1 MPEIRVLPEELQNR
15 IAAGEVIERPAS
27 VVKELIENSIDAG
40 ATEVVV
46 DILNGGRRL
55 IRISDNGRGMERED
69 ALICFYPHAT
79 SKISTEEDLF
89 DIRTLGFRGE
99 ALSSI
104 ASVSRLKILTAPSG
118 STLGVSQEI
127 HGGELKEV
135 KDVAHSGTTIEVN
148 DLFFN
153 TPARK
158 KFLKSQ
164 RTEVY
169 HIVETVTVAGLSHPD
184 VAFFLT
190 IDRAETLMLPVASG
204 IRERVL
210 QIYGEEFLR
219 GLREVKESNSRALIS
234 VEGNFRS
241 SRANQYIFVNHRP
254 IRDAAL
260 RHAVY
265 SAYDTFLPRDRHPI
279 FFLYLDIVPS
289 EVDFNVH
296 PAKREVRFSDRE
308 AVYRTVYNVV
318 REALTGSG
326 EEDADYGV
334 ETDDAPDGLQ
344 PATRNPQPVTSVS
357 QPATP
362 VLQPAIRNP
371 QPATPDAP
379 LVAESLIK
387 YGNNFRYIY
396 LGDVFVAYTDGR
408 GITLLD
414 HHAAHER
421 ILYERLRKGIGLDV
435 TYMLFPKQV
444 RLPAREYKVLLHRLD
459 EIKEMGIEAEDF
471 GHNTL
476 MVRAVPQ
483 FLFDADMAG
492 ILSDVA
498 FCLIESTASSPIEDI
513 RDRIAKRIACH
524 SSVRGAVML
533 SHDEIARLLDDL
545 SEAED
550 PEHCPHGRPTRIHMS
565 LEDLKRMFKRT
576 G

>member
-1 MPEIRVLPEELQNR
+1 MSEIRVLTEELQNR

-40 ATEVVV
+40 ATEVGV

-55 IRISDNGRGMERED
+55 IRISDNGRGMERGD

-118 STLGVSQEI
+118 STLGVSVEI
-127 HGGELKEV
+127 HGGELREV
-135 KDVAHSGTTIEVN
+135 KEVAHSGTTIEVN

-184 VAFFLT
+184 VAFSLT
-190 IDRAETLMLPVASG
+190 IDRAETLRLPVAIG
-204 IRERVL
+204 MRERVL
-210 QIYGEEFLR
+210 QIYGEEFLV
-219 GLREVKESNSRALIS
+219 GLREARESKLSALIS
-234 VEGNFRS
+234 GEGNFRS
-241 SRANQYIFVNHRP
+241 SRANQYIFVNRRP
-254 IRDAAL
+254 IRDASL

-279 FFLYLDIVPS
+279 FFIYLDVAPS

-296 PAKREVRFSDRE
+296 PAKREVRFSDKE
-308 AVYRTVYNVV
+308 AVYRSVYNVV
-318 REALTGSG
+318 RGALTNFG
-326 EEDADYGV
+326 EEVAAYGF
-334 ETDDAPDGLQ
+334 ETDDTPDGLQ
-344 PATRNPQPVTSVS
+344 PATRNPQPS
-357 QPATP
+357 TP
-362 VLQPAIRNP
+362 VLQPTTHNP
-371 QPATPDAP
+371 QPLRPP
-379 LVAESLIK
+379 PVAESLLK
-387 YGNNFRYIY
+387 YGNDFNYIY

-421 ILYERLRKGIGLDV
+421 ILYERLREGVGLDV

-459 EIKEMGIEAEDF
+459 EIREMGIEAEDF

-476 MVRAVPQ
+476 MVRAVPR
-483 FLFDADMAG
+483 FLFDVDMAG
-492 ILSDVA
+492 ILSDIA
-498 FCLIESTASSPIEDI
+498 FCLIESTAGSPVEDI
-513 RDRIAKRIACH
+513 RDRIAKRLACH

-533 SHDEIARLLDDL
+533 SHDEISRLLNDL
-545 SEAED
+545 SAAED

>member
-1 MPEIRVLPEELQNR
+1 V
-15 IAAGEVIERPAS
+15 
-27 VVKELIENSIDAG
+27 
-40 ATEVVV
+40 
-46 DILNGGRRL
+46 
-55 IRISDNGRGMERED
+55 
-69 ALICFYPHAT
+69 
-79 SKISTEEDLF
+79 
-89 DIRTLGFRGE
+89 
-99 ALSSI
+99 
-104 ASVSRLKILTAPSG
+104 
-118 STLGVSQEI
+118 EI
-127 HGGELKEV
+127 HGGELREV
-135 KDVAHSGTTIEVN
+135 KEVAHSGTTIEVN

-184 VAFFLT
+184 VAFSLT
-190 IDRAETLMLPVASG
+190 IDRAETLRLPVASG

-219 GLREVKESNSRALIS
+219 GLREARESNSRALIS

-254 IRDAAL
+254 VRDAAL

-265 SAYDTFLPRDRHPI
+265 SAYDTLLPRDRHPI

-308 AVYRTVYNVV
+308 AVYRSVYNVV
-318 REALTGSG
+318 RGALTISG

-334 ETDDAPDGLQ
+334 EPDGLQ
-344 PATRNPQPVTSVS
+344 PATRNPQPATSVP
-357 QPATP
+357 QPAT
-362 VLQPAIRNP
+362 RNP
-371 QPATPDAP
+371 QPATPEAIP
-379 LVAESLIK
+379 AAESLLK
-387 YGNNFRYIY
+387 YGNNFNSVY

-421 ILYERLRKGIGLDV
+421 ILYERLRKGVGLDV

-459 EIKEMGIEAEDF
+459 EIREMGIEAEDF

-492 ILSDVA
+492 ILSDIA
-498 FCLIESTASSPIEDI
+498 FCLIESTAGSPIEDI

-533 SHDEIARLLDDL
+533 SHDEIARLLKDL
-545 SEAED
+545 SESED

>member
-40 ATEVVV
+40 ATEVGV

-79 SKISTEEDLF
+79 SKINTEEDLF

-104 ASVSRLKILTAPSG
+104 ASVSRLRILTAPSG
-118 STLGVSQEI
+118 STLGVSLEI
-127 HGGELKEV
+127 HGGELMEV
-135 KDVAHSGTTIEVN
+135 KEAVHSGTTIEVK

-184 VAFFLT
+184 VAFSLT
-190 IDRAETLMLPVASG
+190 VDRAETLMLPVAGG

-219 GLREVKESNSRALIS
+219 GLREVNEGSVSAMIS

-241 SRANQYIFVNHRP
+241 SRANQYIFVNRRP
-254 IRDAAL
+254 IRDASL

-265 SAYDTFLPRDRHPI
+265 SAYDPLVPRDRHPM
-279 FFLYLDIVPS
+279 FFIYLDIAPS

-308 AVYRTVYNVV
+308 TVYRLIYDAVGKALSGSMSCDE
-318 REALTGSG
+318 EADS
-326 EEDADYGV
+326 V
-334 ETDDAPDGLQ
+334 NMLQ
-344 PATRNPQPVTSVS
+344 PVTRNPQPVTSVS

-362 VLQPAIRNP
+362 DVSF
-371 QPATPDAP
+371 
-379 LVAESLIK
+379 VADTLLK
-387 YGNNFRYIY
+387 YGRDFKYIY
-396 LGDVFVAYTDGR
+396 LGDVFVAYTDGQ

-421 ILYERLRKGIGLDV
+421 ILYERLRQGMGLEV
-435 TYMLFPKQV
+435 TQLLFPAQV
-444 RLPAREYKVLLHRLD
+444 RLPAREYKVLVHRLED
-459 EIKEMGIEAEDF
+459 IREMGIDVEDF

-476 MVRAVPQ
+476 MVRAVPR

-492 ILSDVA
+492 ILSDIA
-498 FCLIESTASSPIEDI
+498 FCLIESTAGSPVEDI

-533 SHDEIARLLDDL
+533 RHDEIARLLADL

-550 PEHCPHGRPTRIHMS
+550 PEHCPHGRPTRIRMS

>member
-1 MPEIRVLPEELQNR
+1 MSEIKVLPEELQNR

-40 ATEVVV
+40 ATGVGV

-118 STLGVSQEI
+118 LTLGVSLEI
-127 HGGELKEV
+127 HGGELREV
-135 KDVAHSGTTIEVN
+135 REVAHSGTTVEVK

-184 VAFFLT
+184 VAFSLT
-190 IDRAETLMLPVASG
+190 IDRAETLRLPVAGG

-210 QIYGEEFLR
+210 QIYGEEFLG
-219 GLREVKESNSRALIS
+219 GLMEVNEHNLSALIS
-234 VEGNFRS
+234 GEENFRS
-241 SRANQYIFVNHRP
+241 SRANQYIFVNRRP
-254 IRDAAL
+254 IRDASL

-265 SAYDTFLPRDRHPI
+265 SAYDTLLPRDRHPI
-279 FFLYLDIVPS
+279 FFIYLDIAPS

-296 PAKREVRFSDRE
+296 PAKREVRFSDKE
-308 AVYRTVYNVV
+308 AVYRSVYNVV
-318 REALTGSG
+318 RKALSGSA

-362 VLQPAIRNP
+362 EVPFV
-371 QPATPDAP
+371 TEP
-379 LVAESLIK
+379 LLK
-387 YGNNFRYIY
+387 YGSDFKYIY

-421 ILYERLRKGIGLDV
+421 ILYERLRQGVGLEV
-435 TYMLFPKQV
+435 TQLLFPKQV
-444 RLPAREYKVLLHRLD
+444 RLPAREYNVLIHRLD
-459 EIKEMGIEAEDF
+459 ELKEMGIEAEDF

-476 MVRAVPQ
+476 MVRAVPG

-492 ILSDVA
+492 IMSDIA
-498 FCLIESTASSPIEDI
+498 FCLIESTAGSPVEDL

-545 SEAED
+545 SAAED
-550 PEHCPHGRPTRIHMS
+550 PEHCPHGRPTRIQMS